1 MIFQRKE
8 LGNPGLGLLE
18 IELKKR
24 KVFKMDKEDKEI
36 DLEHHE
42 EIQGHEEQKSTSADN
57 GDIEVESSEVE
68 REQQDKTFDELK
80 EENKNLSDKMMRALA
95 ETENIRKKFF
105 KEKKDAEIYGGTKL
119 ARDLL
124 SVLDNLN
131 RALEIVDGEMKEK
144 QNAFFEGI
152 ELTKKE
158 LLNTFSNHEINELTP
173 QEGEKFD
180 PKFHQAMFEG
190 PHPNIEKGNI
200 IQVMANGFTIGE
212 RLLRAAQVG
221 VSSGVVQ
228 NKEEDDKSN

>member
-1 MIFQRKE
+1 
-8 LGNPGLGLLE
+8 
-18 IELKKR
+18 
-24 KVFKMDKEDKEI
+24 MDKEDKDKDPEQ
-36 DLEHHE
+36 E
-42 EIQGHEEQKSTSADN
+42 EEMQKSEEESTSTEHDDSEFESL
-57 GDIEVESSEVE
+57 DIESEE
-68 REQQDKTFDELK
+68 HEKTLDDLI

-105 KEKKDAEIYGGTKL
+105 KEKKDAEIYGGTRL

-131 RALEIVDGEMKEK
+131 RALESVDDEMKEK
-144 QNAFFEGI
+144 QNAFLEGI

-158 LLNTFSNHEINELTP
+158 LLNTFSNHEINELAP
-173 QEGEKFD
+173 KEGEKFD

-190 PHPNIEKGNI
+190 PHPDIEKGNI

-221 VSSGVVQ
+221 VSSGAIQ
-228 NKEEDDKSN
+228 NTEEVSQET

>member
-1 MIFQRKE
+1 M
-8 LGNPGLGLLE
+8 G
-18 IELKKR
+18 
-24 KVFKMDKEDKEI
+24 KEDIET
-36 DLEHHE
+36 DPEHYE
-42 EIQGHEEQKSTSADN
+42 EEQSPSNDN
-57 GDIEVESSEVE
+57 EDGQSETLEVESE
-68 REQQDKTFDELK
+68 EQEKTLEELK
-80 EENKNLSDKMMRALA
+80 EENKNISDKMMRALA

-131 RALEIVDGEMKEK
+131 RALESVDDEMKEK

-158 LLNTFSNHEINELTP
+158 LLNTFSNHEINELAP
-173 QEGEKFD
+173 KEGEKFD

-190 PHPNIEKGNI
+190 PHQTIEKGNI

-212 RLLRAAQVG
+212 RLLRAAQIG
-221 VSSGVVQ
+221 VSSGIIQ
-228 NKEEDDKSN
+228 NKKEDDQDT

>member
-1 MIFQRKE
+1 
-8 LGNPGLGLLE
+8 
-18 IELKKR
+18 
-24 KVFKMDKEDKEI
+24 MDKEDIGMNPEDNGEKQNNK
-36 DLEHHE
+36 E
-42 EIQGHEEQKSTSADN
+42 EIETFTDNEEKEAEDSN
-57 GDIEVESSEVE
+57 LEIEGEE
-68 REQQDKTFDELK
+68 KTLEELK

-119 ARDLL
+119 ARDIL

-131 RALEIVDGEMKEK
+131 RALESVDHEMMEK
-144 QNAFFEGI
+144 QNAFLEGI

-158 LLNTFSNHEINELTP
+158 LLNTFSNHEINELAP
-173 QEGEKFD
+173 EEGEKFD

-190 PHPNIEKGNI
+190 PHPDIEKGNI

-221 VSSGVVQ
+221 VSSGVIQ
-228 NKEEDDKSN
+228 NKKDKSQET

>member
-1 MIFQRKE
+1 M
-8 LGNPGLGLLE
+8 G
-18 IELKKR
+18 
-24 KVFKMDKEDKEI
+24 KEDIET
-36 DLEHHE
+36 DPEHYE
-42 EIQGHEEQKSTSADN
+42 EEQSPSTDN
-57 GDIEVESSEVE
+57 EDEQAETSEVESKEKE
-68 REQQDKTFDELK
+68 KTPEELM

-131 RALEIVDGEMKEK
+131 RALESVDDEMKEK

-158 LLNTFSNHEINELTP
+158 LLNTFSNHEINELAP
-173 QEGEKFD
+173 KEGEKFD

-190 PHPNIEKGNI
+190 PHQNIEKGNI

-212 RLLRAAQVG
+212 RLLRAAQIG
-221 VSSGVVQ
+221 VSSGIIQ
-228 NKEEDDKSN
+228 NKKEDDQDT

>member
-1 MIFQRKE
+1 M
-8 LGNPGLGLLE
+8 G
-18 IELKKR
+18 
-24 KVFKMDKEDKEI
+24 KEDIETDPEHYEEDQSPYTDNEDEQAETSEEESEENEKT
-36 DLEHHE
+36 LE
-42 EIQGHEEQKSTSADN
+42 
-57 GDIEVESSEVE
+57 
-68 REQQDKTFDELK
+68 ELK

-124 SVLDNLN
+124 TVLDNLN
-131 RALEIVDGEMKEK
+131 RALESVDDEMKEK

-158 LLNTFSNHEINELTP
+158 LLNTFSNHEINELAP
-173 QEGEKFD
+173 EEGEKFD

-190 PHPNIEKGNI
+190 PHQNIEKGDI

-212 RLLRAAQVG
+212 RLLRAAQIG
-221 VSSGVVQ
+221 VSSGIIQ
-228 NKEEDDKSN
+228 NKKKDDQDT

>member
-1 MIFQRKE
+1 MSKE
-8 LGNPGLGLLE
+8 N
-18 IELKKR
+18 IEA
-24 KVFKMDKEDKEI
+24 DQ
-36 DLEHHE
+36 EHHE
-42 EIQGHEEQKSTSADN
+42 EKREEEQTTSINNEAE
-57 GDIEVESSEVE
+57 EVEISEVE
-68 REQQDKTFDELK
+68 GEEQEKTFDELK
-80 EENKNLSDKMMRALA
+80 EENRDLSDKMMRALA

-105 KEKKDAEIYGGTKL
+105 KEKKDAEVYGGTKL
-119 ARDLL
+119 DRDLL

-131 RALEIVDGEMKEK
+131 RALESVDDKMKEK
-144 QNAFFEGI
+144 QNAFLEGI

-173 QEGEKFD
+173 SEGEKFD

-221 VSSGVVQ
+221 VSSGVIQ
-228 NKEEDDKSN
+228 DKKEDGKDT

>member
-1 MIFQRKE
+1 MGKDD
-8 LGNPGLGLLE
+8 
-18 IELKKR
+18 IETDPE
-24 KVFKMDKEDKEI
+24 FYE
-36 DLEHHE
+36 
-42 EIQGHEEQKSTSADN
+42 EEQSPSTDN
-57 GDIEVESSEVE
+57 EDEQAETSEVESEESE
-68 REQQDKTFDELK
+68 KTLEELK

-131 RALEIVDGEMKEK
+131 RALESVDDEMKEK

-158 LLNTFSNHEINELTP
+158 LLNTFSNHEINELAP
-173 QEGEKFD
+173 KEGEKFD

-190 PHPNIEKGNI
+190 PHKNIEKGNI

-212 RLLRAAQVG
+212 RLLRAAQIG
-221 VSSGVVQ
+221 VSSGIIQ
-228 NKEEDDKSN
+228 NKKEDDQGT

>member
-1 MIFQRKE
+1 MSKE
-8 LGNPGLGLLE
+8 
-18 IELKKR
+18 
-24 KVFKMDKEDKEI
+24 
-36 DLEHHE
+36 
-42 EIQGHEEQKSTSADN
+42 
-57 GDIEVESSEVE
+57 DIEVDSEHDEEKHEEEQSTSIANEGEEMEVSEVE
-68 REQQDKTFDELK
+68 GEEKEKTLDELK
-80 EENKNLSDKMMRALA
+80 EENKDLSDKMMRALA

-124 SVLDNLN
+124 SVLDNLS
-131 RALEIVDGEMKEK
+131 RALDSVDDEMKKK
-144 QNAFFEGI
+144 QNAFLEGI

-173 QEGEKFD
+173 EEGEKFD

-221 VSSGVVQ
+221 VSSGKIQ
-228 NKEEDDKSN
+228 NKEEENKET

>member
-1 MIFQRKE
+1 
-8 LGNPGLGLLE
+8 
-18 IELKKR
+18 
-24 KVFKMDKEDKEI
+24 MDKEDIGMNPEDNGEKQNNK
-36 DLEHHE
+36 E
-42 EIQGHEEQKSTSADN
+42 EIETFTDNEEKEAEDSN
-57 GDIEVESSEVE
+57 LEIEGEE
-68 REQQDKTFDELK
+68 KTLEELK

-119 ARDLL
+119 ARDIL

-131 RALEIVDGEMKEK
+131 RALESVDHEMMEK
-144 QNAFFEGI
+144 QNAFLEGI

-158 LLNTFSNHEINELTP
+158 LLNTFSNHEINELAP
-173 QEGEKFD
+173 EEGEKFN

-190 PHPNIEKGNI
+190 PHPDIEKGNI

-221 VSSGVVQ
+221 VSSGVIKNKKDE
-228 NKEEDDKSN
+228 NKEN